1 MTADNLKL
9 ALSVLVLAGGIYGFY
24 YLETQSDLVRV
35 LTVLAGVAVAGG
47 VALLSAPGQAAWE
60 FAKGTRI
67 ELRKVVWP
75 SSKETLQ
82 VTMMVFVIVVLIALF
97 LWIVDWSLLKIVTAL
112 TGPRS

>member
-9 ALSVLVLAGGIYGFY
+9 ALAVLILAGGIVGFY

-35 LTVLAGVAVAGG
+35 LAVLAAVGVAAG

-60 FAKGTRI
+60 FAKGART

-75 SSKETLQ
+75 SSKETFQ
-82 VTMMVFVIVVLIALF
+82 VTLMVFVIVILIALF
-97 LWIVDWSLLKIVTAL
+97 LWVVDWGLLEIVTAL

>member
-1 MTADNLKL
+1 MTADNFKL
-9 ALSVLVLAGGIYGFY
+9 ALAVLILAGGIVGFY

-35 LTVLAGVAVAGG
+35 LTVLAAVGVASG

-60 FAKGTRI
+60 FAKGART

-75 SSKETLQ
+75 SSKETFQ
-82 VTMMVFVIVVLIALF
+82 VTLMVFVIVILIALF
-97 LWIVDWSLLKIVTAL
+97 LWVVDWGLLEIVTAL